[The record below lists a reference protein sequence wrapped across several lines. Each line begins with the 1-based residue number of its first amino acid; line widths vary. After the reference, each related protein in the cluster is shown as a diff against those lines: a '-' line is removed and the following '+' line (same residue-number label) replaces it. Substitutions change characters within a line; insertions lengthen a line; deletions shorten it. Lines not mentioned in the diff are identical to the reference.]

1 MERASEDGEAVRERD
16 RASRHQ
22 ARQAEDESRR
32 IREAASD
39 MFETAERAVVH
50 ASFGPYGQ
58 STTAS
63 WDEPACYET
72 ADLKRRQ
79 LAMNSVARLY
89 EGEFVSWP
97 DAAGKDVEFG
107 MSEPNPA
114 AALLWHR
121 RAAESFFSGAA
132 ASGLEHF
139 CARLET
145 QSACWLV
152 PLNLEAPALA
162 SPRT

>member
-1 MERASEDGEAVRERD
+1 
-16 RASRHQ
+16 
-22 ARQAEDESRR
+22 
-32 IREAASD
+32 

-50 ASFGPYGQ
+50 ASFGPYDQ

-63 WDEPACYET
+63 WDELACYET

-79 LAMNSVARLY
+79 LAMDSLARLY
-89 EGEFVSWP
+89 GGEFVSWP

-121 RAAESFFSGAA
+121 RAAESGKGKGRRRARVGKGQGPEKGKGRRRASERASSFFGCVRVWVPFVPRR
-132 ASGLEHF
+132 ASIF
-139 CARLET
+139 VC
-145 QSACWLV
+145 LV
-152 PLNLEAPALA
+152 AWCLV
-162 SPRT
+162 